1 MNNAVAIQTIVAV
14 ATFLSSVGVS
24 AFIAGMRWG
33 RVLQELRYV
42 DNRLTKIEA
51 LFDYQLKRDN

>member
-1 MNNAVAIQTIVAV
+1 MSDIAIQAV
-14 ATFLSSVGVS
+14 LAASTFVCSVGVS

-51 LFDYQLKRDN
+51 LFDYQLKRSD